1 MIAGANSILRWLAL
15 ASLVALAGCAGGAAD
30 LSQPLAGPLVRQRL
44 VGRTFTGL
52 VGNQRFFITFA
63 RNGTATYYG
72 TVTQY
77 VHWRVG
83 DAGLCI
89 AWDDASGEKCGPVY
103 MLGYAAYRVG
113 SVTMKEIAVPHRF

>member
-1 MIAGANSILRWLAL
+1 MVGGGSSILRRLVFLGLA
-15 ASLVALAGCAGGAAD
+15 ALAGCAGTED
-30 LSQPLAGPLVRQRL
+30 LSQPLTGPVVRSRL

-63 RNGTATYYG
+63 PNGTATYYG
-72 TVTQY
+72 ADAQY
-77 VHWRVG
+77 VHWRVS

-89 AWDDASGEKCGPVY
+89 DWNAAAGEQCGPVY
-103 MLGYAAYRVG
+103 MLGYEAYRVG